1 MSNRIYTKDLSE
13 HIGKEVSVAGW
24 VDVRR
29 DHGKLIF
36 VDLRDRTGKVQCVIV
51 PSAEKAYE
59 AGKELRSEWVVQ
71 MVGTVQERPENM
83 RNDKEQN
90 GGIELA
96 VSSIEVLSRAAE
108 MPFELGTDLN
118 LDTYLDHLP
127 LTLRTPRARDIF
139 TLQATLVE
147 SFRAALR
154 QEDFTEFASPEL
166 VGGDAEGGANV
177 FKVEYFNDKT
187 AYLATSP
194 QFYKQIMVGV
204 FERVFTTP
212 KAFRAEKH
220 STTRHLNEYSTL
232 DFEMGF
238 IEDHRDV
245 MATLER
251 ALRYIVVEVGKR
263 HADMFARFGVE
274 APQMPP
280 SQAGGFSVP
289 VMKLREA
296 QDIIKKETGEDCT
309 NEPDLE
315 PAHERFMCEY
325 AKKNLD
331 SDFLFVT
338 HYPISKRP
346 FYTFEDESDPGF
358 TKSFDLLFRGIE
370 ITTGG
375 QRIHDHDALVEKIK
389 GRELDPEKFSYY
401 LQAF

>member
-1 MSNRIYTKDLSE
+1 
-13 HIGKEVSVAGW
+13 
-24 VDVRR
+24 
-29 DHGKLIF
+29 
-36 VDLRDRTGKVQCVIV
+36 
-51 PSAEKAYE
+51 
-59 AGKELRSEWVVQ
+59 
-71 MVGTVQERPENM
+71 M

-96 VSSIEVLSRAAE
+96 VSGIEILSRAAE
-108 MPFELGTDLN
+108 MPFELGTELN

-325 AKKNLD
+325 AKKNLG

-401 LQAF
+401 LQAFKYGMPPHGGSATGLERLTAKMLGLENVKEATLFPRDLNRIDTLLSE